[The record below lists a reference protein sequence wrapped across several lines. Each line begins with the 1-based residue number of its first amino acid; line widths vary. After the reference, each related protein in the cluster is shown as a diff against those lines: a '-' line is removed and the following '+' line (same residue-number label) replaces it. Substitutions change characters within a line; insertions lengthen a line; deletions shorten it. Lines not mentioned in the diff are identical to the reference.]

1 MGAVPPFYGPEKEI
15 TVMRENVRKRAVLGK
30 VWVPSLDKIKDLPKP
45 KMEVTKTLC
54 LYHITELQKML
65 DELEVKL
72 DPADLEMLLDSQRKN
87 RQIEEYRRNFNYYSD
102 ILPHLFASSSESAPS

>member
-1 MGAVPPFYGPEKEI
+1 MNTLPQYYDPEKEI
-15 TVMRENVRKRAVLGK
+15 TSIRENVRKRAVLGK

-65 DELEVKL
+65 DQSEVKI
-72 DPADLEMLLDSQRKN
+72 DPADLDILLSAQRKD
-87 RQIEEYRRNFNYYSD
+87 RQIEEYRRNYNYYSD
-102 ILPHLFASSSESAPS
+102 ILPHHSASSTESAPS